1 MHPRAGHNNYEGKLR
16 TTRGKQ
22 FSSRAGESRSKIA
35 RECDLLSQQHS
46 FRMKQIFFI
55 TLLTAAAL
63 LLAPAIAQTPTQ
75 KDADDL
81 NALIKDVQA
90 QQAEISE
97 NQAKIEEKL
106 AALTE
111 TIREARIFSSRGGR

>member
-1 MHPRAGHNNYEGKLR
+1 
-16 TTRGKQ
+16 
-22 FSSRAGESRSKIA
+22 
-35 RECDLLSQQHS
+35 
-46 FRMKQIFFI
+46 MKQISFI
-55 TLLTAAAL
+55 MILAVVAL

-90 QQAEISE
+90 QQAEMAE

-111 TIREARIFSSRGGR
+111 TISEARIFSSRGGR

>member
-1 MHPRAGHNNYEGKLR
+1 
-16 TTRGKQ
+16 
-22 FSSRAGESRSKIA
+22 
-35 RECDLLSQQHS
+35 
-46 FRMKQIFFI
+46 MKQISFI
-55 TLLTAAAL
+55 MILAVVAL

-90 QQAEISE
+90 QQAEMAE

-106 AALTE
+106 
-111 TIREARIFSSRGGR
+111 GRPHRNNS

>member
-1 MHPRAGHNNYEGKLR
+1 
-16 TTRGKQ
+16 
-22 FSSRAGESRSKIA
+22 
-35 RECDLLSQQHS
+35 
-46 FRMKQIFFI
+46 MKQISFI
-55 TLLTAAAL
+55 MIVAVVAL

-90 QQAEISE
+90 QQAEMAE

>member
-1 MHPRAGHNNYEGKLR
+1 
-16 TTRGKQ
+16 
-22 FSSRAGESRSKIA
+22 
-35 RECDLLSQQHS
+35 
-46 FRMKQIFFI
+46 MKQIFLI
-55 TLLTAAAL
+55 TLLATAAL
-63 LLAPAIAQTPTQ
+63 LWAPAIAQTPTQ

>member
-1 MHPRAGHNNYEGKLR
+1 
-16 TTRGKQ
+16 
-22 FSSRAGESRSKIA
+22 
-35 RECDLLSQQHS
+35 
-46 FRMKQIFFI
+46 MKQISFI
-55 TLLTAAAL
+55 MILAVVAL
-63 LLAPAIAQTPTQ
+63 LLAPAIAQTPIQ

-90 QQAEISE
+90 QQAEMAE

>member
-1 MHPRAGHNNYEGKLR
+1 
-16 TTRGKQ
+16 
-22 FSSRAGESRSKIA
+22 
-35 RECDLLSQQHS
+35 
-46 FRMKQIFFI
+46 MKQISFI
-55 TLLTAAAL
+55 MILAVVAL
-63 LLAPAIAQTPTQ
+63 LLAPSIAQTPTQ

-90 QQAEISE
+90 QQAEMAE

>member
-1 MHPRAGHNNYEGKLR
+1 
-16 TTRGKQ
+16 
-22 FSSRAGESRSKIA
+22 
-35 RECDLLSQQHS
+35 
-46 FRMKQIFFI
+46 MKQISFI
-55 TLLTAAAL
+55 TILAAGAL

-90 QQAEISE
+90 QQAEMAE

>member
-1 MHPRAGHNNYEGKLR
+1 
-16 TTRGKQ
+16 
-22 FSSRAGESRSKIA
+22 
-35 RECDLLSQQHS
+35 
-46 FRMKQIFFI
+46 MKQISFI
-55 TLLTAAAL
+55 TILAAAAL

-106 AALTE
+106 ATLTE

>member
-1 MHPRAGHNNYEGKLR
+1 
-16 TTRGKQ
+16 
-22 FSSRAGESRSKIA
+22 
-35 RECDLLSQQHS
+35 
-46 FRMKQIFFI
+46 MKQISFI
-55 TLLTAAAL
+55 MILAVVAL

-90 QQAEISE
+90 QQAEMAE